1 MFFDF
6 VKSKSVPIFNR
17 HKKIT
22 IHLAMYDNLS
32 YWEKKNFFHAD
43 VIIVGSGIV
52 GLNAAIAIKAQAPK
66 TSVLLLE
73 RGFLPSGASTKNAG
87 FACFGSISE
96 LIEQEKLSG
105 TDGLHSLIS
114 KRWKGLLKL
123 RNLLGDAQ
131 ISYQNNGGF
140 ELFRPEEASLSE
152 KCVAKISHFN
162 TLIEDIV
169 LQKGVYVQTNEKINA
184 FGLKGIDTLIECRL
198 EAQIDPGMM
207 MKALLAKALSLGVQ
221 IFNNCN
227 VEELKEESKGVYLK
241 TNQGVFTCKKI
252 LLTTNAFVNE
262 LLPEL
267 EVVPGRGQVVVTK
280 PIPNLKV
287 KGTFHYDKGYYYFRN
302 IDDRVLLGGARNL
315 NMKAEET
322 TAFGETELVQE
333 ALQKLLKEVILPETD
348 FEIEHKWSGIM
359 AFGPKL
365 APIVEEVQP
374 HVFCAVRCNGMGIAI
389 GSQTGQEAGEMVLQS
404 LNL

>member
-1 MFFDF
+1 MFFSF

-22 IHLAMYDNLS
+22 NHLAMYDNLS

-43 VIIVGSGIV
+43 VIIVGTGIV
-52 GLNAAIAIKAQAPK
+52 GLNAAIEIKSLAPK
-66 TSVLLLE
+66 ISVLMLE
-73 RGFLPSGASTKNAG
+73 RGFFPSGASTKNAG

-123 RNLLGDAQ
+123 RNLLGDER

-140 ELFRPEEASLSE
+140 ELFRPQQASLTE
-152 KCVAKISHFN
+152 KCVAKLSHFN

-169 LQKGVYVQTNEKINA
+169 LQKDVYRQVDYRIDE
-184 FGLKGIDTLIECRL
+184 FGFKGIDALIECRL

-207 MKALLAKALSLGVQ
+207 MKALLAKATAMGVQ
-221 IFNNCN
+221 VMNCCK
-227 VEELKEESKGVYLK
+227 VEELVRANDKIDLK
-241 TNQGVFTCKKI
+241 TDQGTFTCKKV
-252 LLTTNAFVNE
+252 LLTTNAFINE
-262 LLPEL
+262 LLPDL
-267 EVVPGRGQVVVTK
+267 AVVPGRGQVVVTK

-287 KGTFHYDKGYYYFRN
+287 KGTFHYDLGYYYFRN
-302 IDDRVLLGGARNL
+302 IDDRILLGGARNL
-315 NMKAEET
+315 DIKAEET
-322 TAFGETELVQE
+322 TDFGETVAVQQ
-333 ALQKLLKEVILPETD
+333 ALHNLLKEVILPATH
-348 FEIEHKWSGIM
+348 FEIAHKWSGIM

-365 APIVEEVQP
+365 APIVEEVQANI
-374 HVFCAVRCNGMGIAI
+374 FCAVRCNGMGIAI
-389 GSQTGQEAGEMVLQS
+389 GSQTGQEAGEMVFRS
-404 LNL
+404 LDN